1 MKSQFKIT
9 KMSNGPF
16 AIAFD
21 SNEKVVFIE
30 NTCPGDEVMAEV
42 YDERKDFSYANLA
55 EILSPSE
62 LRDADP
68 PCKIH
73 KICGSCQWQHIN
85 YSEQLKFKKQ
95 NLEEMI
101 IHSKL
106 DTSMMTQ
113 GIEDFIGM
121 DEPWRFRNKITYP
134 VKTVKSTG
142 RLQAGY
148 FKRNSNELIN
158 VKFCPIQY
166 DVFDEIMERAK
177 DLCSEQA
184 VTDQALRH
192 ILIRSNVDK
201 TELLLCFIVRKE
213 LFIRAQ
219 KHAITRV
226 LEQLASE
233 FKQIKTVSINF
244 NDGSTNVILGDETHI
259 IKGSGMILESFGE
272 LKLKIST
279 TSFFQVNTSQFL
291 KIIDLIKEHVS
302 SNPLPKKVLDLYCGI
317 GTISLSLAK
326 TIPGLQIVGV
336 EEVSSAIEN
345 AKLNAK
351 INSIEYAKFYCMT
364 AEEFFAQAGLV
375 SVSASDF
382 ERMPVSTSANK
393 PSDLL
398 SDLDLDCVIVN
409 PPRKGCTN
417 SVLEAIASSSVKELI
432 YVSCNP
438 TTLIRDI
445 KFLEKYGYALS
456 SIKGIDMFP
465 HSYHFE
471 TLAIISKK

>member
-1 MKSQFKIT
+1 MKSQFKIK

-30 NTCPGDEVMAEV
+30 NACPGDEVMAEV

-55 EILSPSE
+55 EIVSPSE
-62 LRDADP
+62 LRDSDP

-73 KICGSCQWQHIN
+73 KICGSCQWQHIS

-121 DEPWRFRNKITYP
+121 DEPWHFRNKITYP

-233 FKQIKTVSINF
+233 FKQIKTVTINF

-259 IKGSGMILESFGE
+259 IKGSGMILESFGD

-291 KIIDLIKEHVS
+291 KIIDLIKDHVS
-302 SNPLPKKVLDLYCGI
+302 RSELPKRVLDLYCGI

-326 TIPGLQIVGV
+326 SIPGLKIIGV

-345 AKLNAK
+345 ARLNAK
-351 INSIEYAKFYCMT
+351 INSIEHAEFVCIT
-364 AEEFFAQAGLV
+364 AEEFFAQAGFGRTNFAHAENSGQVNPAQTKML
-375 SVSASDF
+375 
-382 ERMPVSTSANK
+382 T
-393 PSDLL
+393 
-398 SDLDLDCVIVN
+398 DLDLDCVIVN

-417 SVLEAIASSSVKELI
+417 SVLEAIATSSVRELI

-445 KFLEKYGYALS
+445 KFLEKHGYALR

-471 TLAIISKK
+471 TLAIIAKK

>member
-21 SNEKVVFIE
+21 ANQKVVFVE
-30 NTCPGDEVMAEV
+30 NTCPGDLISAEI
-42 YDERKDFSYANLA
+42 YDERKDFSYANLL
-55 EILSPSE
+55 ELLTPSE
-62 LRDADP
+62 FRDPEP

-95 NLEEMI
+95 NLHEI
-101 IHSKL
+101 ILHSQMN
-106 DTSMMTQ
+106 TSFLEQ
-113 GIEDFIGM
+113 ELEDFIGM
-121 DEPWRFRNKITYP
+121 EDPWHFRNKITYP

-166 DVFDEIMERAK
+166 NVFDDIMERAK
-177 DLCSEQA
+177 ELCSTEA
-184 VTDQALRH
+184 VTDEVLRH
-192 ILIRSNVDK
+192 ILIRSNIGHSEILV
-201 TELLLCFIVRKE
+201 CFIVRKE
-213 LFIRAQ
+213 RFIRAQ
-219 KHAITRV
+219 KHAIMRV
-226 LEQLASE
+226 LEQLAQE
-233 FKQIKTVSINF
+233 FKAIKTISLNF
-244 NDGSTNVILGDETHI
+244 NDGSTNVILGEETEI
-259 IKGSGMILESFGE
+259 IKGSGSILESFGD
-272 LKLKIST
+272 LKLQIST
-279 TSFFQVNTSQFL
+279 NSFFQVNTKQFL
-291 KIIDLIKEHVS
+291 KIMDLIKAHIS
-302 SNPLPKKVLDLYCGI
+302 SNPLPERILDLYCGI

-326 TIPGLQIVGV
+326 AMPDLRIVGV
-336 EEVSSAIEN
+336 EEVPSAIEN
-345 AKLNAK
+345 AQINAQ
-351 INSIEYAKFYCMT
+351 INSINHAEFVQST
-364 AEEFFAQAGLV
+364 AE
-375 SVSASDF
+375 DF
-382 ERMPVSTSANK
+382 LAR
-393 PSDLL
+393 
-398 SDLDLDCVIVN
+398 LDRSLEYDYVIVN

-417 SVLEAIASSSVKELI
+417 SVLEAIASSQVKEII

-456 SIKGIDMFP
+456 FIKGIDMFP

-471 TLAIISKK
+471 SLAIIKKIESN